1 MNDLETVAINSVP
14 DAITTK
20 VDLLYDQQKQ
30 DVANMRSALL
40 DCNRTDAKSVQ
51 SAMRNILIMRIYHQI
66 ARIIKFTEQMDKI
79 EAKMY
84 RELDAQLAD
93 DSWVGMEALIPLI
106 TIQERL
112 QKVMVESQKLLDPY
126 MDIDM
131 DMKQFMVVDVEAQAE
146 DDDSFG
152 AKILSQSSRQNIR
165 ESAQQILTL
174 LENPSEKE
182 NLDE

>member
-93 DSWVGMEALIPLI
+93 DSWVGMDALIPLI

-126 MDIDM
+126 MDM
-131 DMKQFMVVDVEAQAE
+131 QQFMVVDVEAQAE

-174 LENPSEKE
+174 LENPPEKE

>member
-1 MNDLETVAINSVP
+1 MIDPETVAIDSVP
-14 DAITTK
+14 ETITTK
-20 VDLLYDQQKQ
+20 VDVLYEQQKQ

-40 DCNRTDAKSVQ
+40 DCNRTDANSVK

-93 DSWVGMEALIPLI
+93 DSWVGMDALIPLI

-126 MDIDM
+126 MDM
-131 DMKQFMVVDVEAQAE
+131 QQFMVVDVEAQAE

-165 ESAQQILTL
+165 ESARQILTL
-174 LENPSEKE
+174 LENPPEKE

>member
-1 MNDLETVAINSVP
+1 MIDPETVAIDSVP
-14 DAITTK
+14 ETITTK
-20 VDLLYDQQKQ
+20 VDVLYEQQKQ

-40 DCNRTDAKSVQ
+40 DCNRTDANSVN

-93 DSWVGMEALIPLI
+93 DSWVGMDALIPLI

-126 MDIDM
+126 MDM
-131 DMKQFMVVDVEAQAE
+131 QQFMVVDVEAQAE

>member
-93 DSWVGMEALIPLI
+93 DSWVGMDALIPLI

-126 MDIDM
+126 MDM
-131 DMKQFMVVDVEAQAE
+131 QQFMVVDVEAQAE